1 MIFYFFYD
9 SQLHGFEQ
17 DIDCVSPIGTLIANV
32 AIFDEVSA
40 LTSTERW
47 LMVCLFVCL
56 LGSWL
61 HSQTPHPPPK
71 GCLKQS
77 L

>member
-40 LTSTERW
+40 LTSTE
-47 LMVCLFVCL
+47 
-56 LGSWL
+56 
-61 HSQTPHPPPK
+61 
-71 GCLKQS
+71 
-77 L
+77 